1 MRYTRNFEGLLS
13 DKVMQ
18 QQSHIVT
25 KAVHS
30 GLLFW
35 EGGPDTPNVA
45 VRLSPVCGAWSAFS
59 DNWLSRSVKSHRF
72 LVVSLQKQIVL
83 SSITLW
89 ECNSMRIS
97 GIFLFFRHKDTRNT
111 YFFTFFDLQHEHQHS
126 NTQIKGYTIFYN
138 THWCPIFML
147 WGINVVC
154 GVRRG
159 QSVRV
164 ASLGL
169 VLFGCCISGLT
180 IVVCEPEGLKDCA
193 SHACH
198 PDCTLP
204 AIVNEGHWSMV
215 SFKVRLL
222 LQHSD
227 MKQRYLKWS
236 TRPVCGQQV

>member
-1 MRYTRNFEGLLS
+1 
-13 DKVMQ
+13 
-18 QQSHIVT
+18 
-25 KAVHS
+25 
-30 GLLFW
+30 
-35 EGGPDTPNVA
+35 
-45 VRLSPVCGAWSAFS
+45 
-59 DNWLSRSVKSHRF
+59 
-72 LVVSLQKQIVL
+72 
-83 SSITLW
+83 
-89 ECNSMRIS
+89 MRIS

-180 IVVCEPEGLKDCA
+180 IVQYTSIV
-193 SHACH
+193 
-198 PDCTLP
+198 TLLTRTAERRP
-204 AIVNEGHWSMV
+204 G
-215 SFKVRLL
+215 VRG
-222 LQHSD
+222 
-227 MKQRYLKWS
+227 KQNTLVTLW
-236 TRPVCGQQV
+236 